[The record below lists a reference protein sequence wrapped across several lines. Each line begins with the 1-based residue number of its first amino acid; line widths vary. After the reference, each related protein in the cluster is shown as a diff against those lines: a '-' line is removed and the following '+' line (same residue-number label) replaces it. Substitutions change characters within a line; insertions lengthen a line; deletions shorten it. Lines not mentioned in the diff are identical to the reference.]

1 MLLCNNNSLNEGK
14 KRNILM
20 LTSFITSSI
29 AAIANIISSAIP
41 LLLRMLR
48 CQQKQ
53 LVDADHEHKIAVKKH
68 NAFKTSYILLTK
80 CL

>member
-1 MLLCNNNSLNEGK
+1 MAPCNNRLNEVK

-29 AAIANIISSAIP
+29 AAIANITSSAIP

-53 LVDADHEHKIAVKKH
+53 LVDADNEHKIAVKKH
-68 NAFKTSYILLTK
+68 NAFKARYI
-80 CL
+80 